1 MVRVFFIGLSLMIEQ
16 AMLVALGFALCGLLA
31 IALLPAFWR
40 RAMRLSAR
48 RVQMQVPL
56 SLDEILAERDL
67 LRAEFAIV
75 QRRLEQRLETL
86 VARQAQDMSA
96 LGRCQ
101 AQLALSQQQY
111 EATARQLAERD
122 QHLAQALEKLE
133 ALSTQLAEA
142 QTLREQL
149 DNQMQSQTKQ
159 GQTKQGQAME
169 RAYQSLSDIAEERR
183 ALIASLETRLSG
195 LEMQL
200 IDAAAP
206 ILPRSLDARTEAD
219 QPGGEEPALADNK
232 GQPAPSSLSSPL
244 SSSLSSVAALANR
257 ETAPKAA
264 PSTTDINAQKAPN

>member
-16 AMLVALGFALCGLLA
+16 AMLGALGCALCGLLA

-40 RAMRLSAR
+40 RAMRLSSR

-75 QRRLEQRLETL
+75 QRRLEQRLEAL
-86 VARQAQDMSA
+86 VTRQAKDMSA

-111 EATARQLAERD
+111 EATASQLAERD
-122 QHLAQALEKLE
+122 QHLAQALERLE
-133 ALSTQLAEA
+133 ALSTQLAEVQA
-142 QTLREQL
+142 LREQS
-149 DNQMQSQTKQ
+149 DNQLHSQTKQ
-159 GQTKQGQAME
+159 AQAME

-206 ILPRSLDARTEAD
+206 ILPRSLDAHTQAD
-219 QPGGEEPALADNK
+219 QPGGEAPALADPA
-232 GQPAPSSLSSPL
+232 GQPAPGQLSSPL
-244 SSSLSSVAALANR
+244 SFGAALANR
-257 ETAPKAA
+257 EAVPKAA
-264 PSTTDINAQKAPN
+264 PSTTDTNAQKAPN

>member
-86 VARQAQDMSA
+86 VTRQAKDMSA
-96 LGRCQ
+96 LGRSQ

-111 EATARQLAERD
+111 EATASQLAERD

-133 ALSTQLAEA
+133 ALSTQLAEVQA
-142 QTLREQL
+142 LREQL
-149 DNQMQSQTKQ
+149 DNQLQS
-159 GQTKQGQAME
+159 QTKQGQAME

-206 ILPRSLDARTEAD
+206 ILPRSLKVHAAPD
-219 QPGGEEPALADNK
+219 QLGGEEPALADHK
-232 GQPAPSSLSSPL
+232 GQPAPGSLSSPL